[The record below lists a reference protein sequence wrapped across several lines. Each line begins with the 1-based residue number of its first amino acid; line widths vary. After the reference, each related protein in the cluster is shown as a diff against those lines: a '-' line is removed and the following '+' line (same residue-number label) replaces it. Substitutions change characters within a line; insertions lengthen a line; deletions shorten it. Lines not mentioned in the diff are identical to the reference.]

1 MLALRADRAFD
12 GRSMKSQMKS
22 AGRSGA
28 RVAVI
33 VGEQELA
40 DGTATVRDL
49 GRGEQEVVPRD
60 QVVDRV
66 RKILEAQ

>member
-1 MLALRADRAFD
+1 
-12 GRSMKSQMKS
+12 MKA

-33 VGEQELA
+33 VGERELA

-49 GRGEQEVVPRD
+49 GQGEQEIVPRD

-66 RKILEAQ
+66 RKLLEGSAP

>member
-1 MLALRADRAFD
+1 
-12 GRSMKSQMKS
+12 
-22 AGRSGA
+22 
-28 RVAVI
+28 VAVI
-33 VGEQELA
+33 MGEQEVT

-66 RKILEAQ
+66 RKILETPASARKSETPASPASADTTEAE